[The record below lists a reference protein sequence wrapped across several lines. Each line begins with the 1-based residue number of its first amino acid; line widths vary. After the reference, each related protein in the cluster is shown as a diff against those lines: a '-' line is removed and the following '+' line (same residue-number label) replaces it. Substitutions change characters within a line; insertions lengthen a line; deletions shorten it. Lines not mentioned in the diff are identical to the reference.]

1 MESNTSKPIIELNS
15 VTKIFGDKPEIALS
29 LIDQG
34 LDAPSIQ
41 EQTSQVVAAADVSFS
56 VNKGEI
62 FMIMGLSGSGKSTL
76 ARCIN
81 QLHSIERGAVYLE
94 GIDLSKMDP
103 KQMREIRLNRI
114 TMMFQSFGLF
124 PHKTVLDNV
133 GFGLKM
139 KGIPAKDRKEKGL
152 EVLDTVGLT
161 DWASRR
167 PGELSGG
174 MQQRVGLARALATDA
189 DVLIMDEPFSALD
202 PLIRKDM
209 QDMFIGLQKKL
220 KKTIIFITHDLHE
233 AIKMGDVLSIM
244 KDGRIEQIG
253 TAEQIISK
261 PATKYVGRFTED
273 INRSQVISIASIGKP
288 SEALVQNQDGV
299 ESALSKMEQLDR
311 NALYVVD
318 NDEKPVGIVSK
329 CDVLQA
335 SGANQKTINQIINK
349 SFPQSPPDV
358 PIADVLKLMRNHS
371 PLAIV
376 GKDGKLQSVV
386 SQIDIFGTLA
396 GLSK

>member
-1 MESNTSKPIIELNS
+1 MRNKTSRPIIELNG

-34 LDAPSIQ
+34 LDAPTIQ
-41 EQTSQVVAAADVSFS
+41 EQTNQVVAAADVSFS
-56 VNKGEI
+56 VNEGEI
-62 FMIMGLSGSGKSTL
+62 FMVMGLSGSGKSTL

-94 GIDLSKMDP
+94 GKDLSKMDP
-103 KQMREIRLNRI
+103 KELREIRLNRI
-114 TMMFQSFGLF
+114 TMMFQNFGLF

-139 KGIPAKDRKEKGL
+139 KGIPAKDRKKKCL
-152 EVLDTVGLT
+152 EVLDTVGLNE
-161 DWASRR
+161 WATRR

-233 AIKMGDVLSIM
+233 AIKMGDILSIM
-244 KDGRIEQIG
+244 KDGKIEQIG
-253 TAEQIISK
+253 TAEEIVSN
-261 PATKYVGRFTED
+261 PATKYVARFTED
-273 INRSQVISIASIGKP
+273 INRSQVISISTISKP
-288 SEALVQNQDGV
+288 AEALVQGQDDL
-299 ESALSKMEQLDR
+299 ESALSRMEQLDR
-311 NALYVVD
+311 MALYVADVE
-318 NDEKPVGIVSK
+318 NKPVGVVSR
-329 CDVLQA
+329 CDVIQA
-335 SGANQKTINQIINK
+335 ASAGEKNFNKIINK
-349 SFPQSPPDV
+349 SFSQSV
-358 PIADVLKLMRNHS
+358 PNVPVADVLKLLNSHS
-371 PLAIV
+371 PLAV
-376 GKDGKLQSVV
+376 VDNDGRLQGVV
-386 SQIDIFGTLA
+386 SQIDIMETLA
-396 GLSK
+396 G